1 MTVYNLHAPLLS
13 PSSPQFNSN
22 SISASGGRRKTYIY
36 LSNISAKV
44 NNIFI
49 PEAYSQRLKF
59 SSGDLI
65 VLAFD
70 CLCLAAASE
79 AQSVIL
85 WSSVC
90 SCVLLCAR
98 AQSPQWQAVEDR
110 FSHNTSATNGATCLI
125 NIAQQTIVKPKCNT
139 QRSALFGEMLFIIKS
154 KHNHPD

>member
-1 MTVYNLHAPLLS
+1 MQIWLFTICTP
-13 PSSPQFNSN
+13 PSSVPPVCN
-22 SISASGGRRKTYIY
+22 SIQIQLAQVEGGGRH
-36 LSNISAKV
+36 SFISA
-44 NNIFI
+44 NFELLIL
-49 PEAYSQRLKF
+49 EAYSQRLKL

-90 SCVLLCAR
+90 SCVLLCAL

-110 FSHNTSATNGATCLI
+110 FSHNSSATNGATCLI